1 MVATLSRRI
10 GGNAYV
16 LLTLTALFWA
26 GNAVAGRAAVGE
38 VSPMLLTALRW
49 LGVVVFLWGF
59 MRHRFQADLP
69 VIRRRLPFVLTMGAV
84 GYTLFNA
91 LFYGAAYTTTAVNI
105 GIIQGA
111 IPVFVLAIAF
121 LADKAPIRSLQVA
134 GILVTLVGVALV
146 ATKGDI
152 AHLLDLVFTRG
163 DILMVIACFFYA
175 GYTVGLRRR
184 PAVSGLGFFA
194 VMATAALVTSLPLVA
209 IEAANG
215 QLQWPT
221 PKGWLITLYIA
232 VFPSFL
238 SQLCFMRG
246 VDLIGPGRAGI
257 FVNLVPVFSAIL
269 AVLIL
274 GEAFQSYHA
283 LALALVLGGIVL
295 AQKGKQLSDGSPP

>member
-1 MVATLSRRI
+1 MVATLSRLI
-10 GGNAYV
+10 GGNAFV

-26 GNAVAGRAAVGE
+26 GNAVAGRSAVGE
-38 VSPMLLTALRW
+38 LSPMLLTSLRW
-49 LGVVVFLWGF
+49 LGVVIFLWGF
-59 MRHRFQADLP
+59 MRHRFAADLP
-69 VIRRRLPFVLTMGAV
+69 VIRQRLPFVLTMGAV

-91 LFYGAAYTTTAVNI
+91 LFYVAAHTTTAVNI

-121 LADKAPIRSLQVA
+121 IADKAPINPLQMA
-134 GILVTLVGVALV
+134 GILVTMLGVAFI
-146 ATKGDI
+146 ATKGD
-152 AHLLDLVFTRG
+152 LLALMQLAFTKG

-175 GYTVGLRRR
+175 GYTVGLKRR

-194 VMATAALVTSLPLVA
+194 VMATAAFLTSLPLVA
-209 IEAANG
+209 VEIALG
-215 QLQWPT
+215 QFQWPT

-238 SQLCFMRG
+238 SQLFFMRG

-257 FVNLVPVFSAIL
+257 FVNLVPVFAALL

-274 GEAFQSYHA
+274 GEAFQSFHA

-295 AQKGKQLSDGSPP
+295 AERGKQRT

>member
-1 MVATLSRRI
+1 MVATLRRLI
-10 GGNAYV
+10 SSNAFV
-16 LLTLTALFWA
+16 LLTLTAIFWA
-26 GNAVAGRAAVGE
+26 GNAVAGRSAVGE

-59 MRHRFQADLP
+59 MRHRFEADLP
-69 VIRRRLPFVLTMGAV
+69 VIRRHLPFVLTMGTV

-91 LFYGAAYTTTAVNI
+91 LFYIAAHTTTAVNI

-121 LADKAPIRSLQVA
+121 LADKAPIKPLQMA
-134 GILVTLVGVALV
+134 GILVTMVGVAFI

-152 AHLLDLVFTRG
+152 THLLDLVFTQG
-163 DILMVIACFFYA
+163 DVLMVIACFFYA

-194 VMATAALVTSLPLVA
+194 VMATAAFVTSLPLVA
-209 IEAANG
+209 VEMAMG
-215 QLQWPT
+215 QFQWPT

-238 SQLCFMRG
+238 SQLFFMRG

-269 AVLIL
+269 AVLLL
-274 GEAFQSYHA
+274 GEAFQTYHA

-295 AQKGKQLSDGSPP
+295 AEKGKRR